1 MKIAICDNNAV
12 DRQYLQAL
20 LQEYP
25 TELYECAEN
34 LLSDVESGI
43 RYDLYL
49 LDIYLDTMN
58 GIELAKRMREQD
70 GEAVIC
76 FISSSDAF
84 YREAYDLY
92 AIQYLLKPVKR
103 ETLLELIEKV
113 ESRLPKAEP
122 ALHFKW
128 RGKIGSIACSRILFV
143 SSQEHKLSIYCTDG
157 TIQECIG
164 KISGLA
170 GQIDDE
176 AFVRVH
182 QSYLVN
188 MNHVDCLNG
197 GELLVGRYSIPISRR
212 YAAEVKKKYQ
222 ELLFAEPGRTT
233 EKAVSDDKKAES
245 TGDH

>member
-25 TELYECAEN
+25 TESYDCAET
-34 LLSDVESGI
+34 LLSDLERGI

-70 GEAVIC
+70 AEAVIC

-84 YREAYDLY
+84 YREAYDVY

-113 ESRLPKAEP
+113 ENRLPKAEP

-128 RGKIGSIACSRILFV
+128 RGKIGSIACSKIMFV

-157 TIQECIG
+157 TVQECIG

-170 GQIDDE
+170 SQIEDGSL
-176 AFVRVH
+176 VRVH

-188 MNHVDCLNG
+188 MNYVDCLNG
-197 GELLVGRYSIPISRR
+197 GELLVGQHSIPVSRR
-212 YAAEVKKKYQ
+212 YATEVKKQYQ
-222 ELLFAEPGRTT
+222 ELLFTESGRT
-233 EKAVSDDKKAES
+233 EKAASDDKKTES
-245 TGDH
+245 PGDH